1 MTEVLFRG
9 EYVEESHANLILAR
23 ESNPNSPEYKR
34 RLEEQAQ
41 AEEERKKLQKQKRS
55 ETRLKEKKVEEYFH
69 KYRQQY
75 PT

>member
-23 ESNPNSPEYKR
+23 ESNPNTPEYKR

-41 AEEERKKLQKQKRS
+41 TRRTSASESTSRRRKKKTAAAK
-55 ETRLKEKKVEEYFH
+55 TI
-69 KYRQQY
+69 
-75 PT
+75 

>member
-23 ESNPNSPEYKR
+23 ESNPNTPEYKR

-41 AEEERKKLQKQKRS
+41 AKAQAEEQRKKCSSKNN
-55 ETRLKEKKVEEYFH
+55 LKLD
-69 KYRQQY
+69 
-75 PT
+75 